1 MWPLNTVQ
9 FSNHTQYGAWEGLP
23 TPNEQIS
30 LLVDGI
36 AARNALG
43 KCDALLSG
51 YLGSAEQ
58 GGHVLEAVAKVKA
71 ANPAA
76 LWCCDPVMGHPAKGC
91 IVPEGVS
98 DFFRDTAVAACD
110 IICPNVLELG
120 ILAGGDPPT
129 SAADCIA
136 ACHKLLAHTGS
147 GGPSR
152 VLVKHLAHAGLA
164 PEQSFEMLLVSQAE
178 ALHIA
183 TPLLAFD
190 RPPVGTGDLTSA
202 LFLVKLLQSLRDGTG
217 SADRAAL
224 EHTASAYQ
232 AVMQTTHE
240 AGEYELQLV
249 ASQDAIAS
257 PPHMFVAQSLLP
269 DGTPA

>member
-1 MWPLNTVQ
+1 
-9 FSNHTQYGAWEGLP
+9 
-23 TPNEQIS
+23 
-30 LLVDGI
+30 
-36 AARNALG
+36 
-43 KCDALLSG
+43 
-51 YLGSAEQ
+51 
-58 GGHVLEAVAKVKA
+58 VLEAVAKVKA